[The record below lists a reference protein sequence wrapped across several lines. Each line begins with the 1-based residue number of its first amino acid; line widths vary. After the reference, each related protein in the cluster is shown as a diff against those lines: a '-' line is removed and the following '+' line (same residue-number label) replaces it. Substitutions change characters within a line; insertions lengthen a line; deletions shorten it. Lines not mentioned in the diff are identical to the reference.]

1 MATQVLGTFNLPSG
15 MSQAQLD
22 AVIDQIAKSG
32 VWNSETKTL
41 TFKNGDSSDLFS
53 VELTDV
59 GGTYS
64 GGDTETGTISISPEG
79 VITVTVKSAAVIATE
94 KGIANGLAS
103 LDESGLVKETAKKAQ
118 DYDTA
123 TGGIKTKFD
132 SIDSSVTDLANK
144 VNGLQGSTIYLGR
157 IDNANPS
164 QEELDARAQELLDGK
179 PLVQGHT
186 LIDSDGNEW
195 NYNGTDWVD
204 LGTSYIGTATDTELG
219 IVKGGTDVSIV
230 AGEITVKHAANAD
243 KLGNV
248 AAAEYALKSDL
259 EGLGNTNT
267 VWEVQ
272 VSGEATDA
280 TKLTELV
287 DAKKGDIAVLTR
299 TDIGNPITSYILKA
313 DGPTTASNWV
323 ALCGK
328 VTTENVVLGYTLK
341 TMGNG
346 KIGGIPENT
355 TFQPNT
361 TLKTILN
368 QMFVKIIQPTIT
380 QPSISI
386 SASGTKSVEAGTQVN
401 ITVTPTFKPGSY
413 TYGPATGVTLQT
425 YTLQQNLKG
434 STTTIVDA
442 ASTAEPH
449 TVQNITIEDGTTIQ
463 FNASCTHT
471 AGAQPLDNSGA
482 PATVQG
488 IQAGTKSVSN
498 QQAFSGFRKYFYG
511 ASTTLASEVNS
522 AYIRSLTNSTSAY
535 NNNSF
540 TIQVPEGAK
549 EVTIAVEQGKTLKN
563 ILYVEGM
570 NTDVLSTFTTSVVP
584 VEGANGYTAKNYTV
598 YRVEVPGGM
607 TARTYKVNG

>member
-1 MATQVLGTFNLPSG
+1 MATKVLGTFNLPGGLS
-15 MSQAQLD
+15 STQLNT
-22 AVIDQIAKSG
+22 IIESISKSG
-32 VWNSETKTL
+32 VYDELTNSII
-41 TFKNGDSSDLFS
+41 FKNETGEDLFS
-53 VELTDV
+53 VDLSAAGKDYT
-59 GGTYS
+59 GGTS
-64 GGDTETGTISISPEG
+64 STGTVSIDPESN
-79 VITVTVKSAAVIATE
+79 VITITVNSAAVIATE
-94 KGIANGLAS
+94 KGKASGIAS
-103 LDESGLVKETAKKAQ
+103 LDENSLVQETAKTAQ
-118 DYDTA
+118 NYDS
-123 TGGIKTKFD
+123 TGTIKTKFD
-132 SIDSSVTDLANK
+132 SIDSNIGNIQNK
-144 VNGLQGSTIYLGR
+144 LDGLTGATIYLGK
-157 IDNANPS
+157 IDKVNPT
-164 QEELDARAQELLDGK
+164 QEQLTQKAQELLGEGK
-179 PLVQGHT
+179 QLIAGHT
-186 LIDSDGNEW
+186 IIDSDGNEW
-195 NYNGTDWVD
+195 NYNGTQWVD
-204 LGTSYIGTATDTELG
+204 LGTSYIGTATNTEFG
-219 IVKGGTDVSIV
+219 IVKGGTDVSING
-230 AGEITVKHAANAD
+230 GEMTVLHATNADQLGGVAANQ
-243 KLGNV
+243 
-248 AAAEYALKSDL
+248 YALKSEL
-259 EGLGNTNT
+259 TGANTI
-267 VWEVQ
+267 WQ
-272 VSGEATDA
+272 VDVTGEATDA
-280 TKLTELV
+280 SKLVELT
-287 DAKKGDIAVLTR
+287 DAKKGDIAVLVR
-299 TDIGNPITSYILKA
+299 TDIGNPVISYILKEN
-313 DGPTTASNWV
+313 GPTTAANWV

-401 ITVTPTFKPGSY
+401 ITVTPTFNPGKY

-449 TVQNITIEDGTTIQ
+449 TVQNITIEDGVTIQ

-498 QQAFSGFRKYFYG
+498 QQTFSGFRKYFYG
-511 ASTTLASEVNS
+511 CKTTITETVDS
-522 AYIRSLTNSTSAY
+522 AYIRGLTGSSGAY
-535 NNNSF
+535 NNNSWN
-540 TIQVPEGAK
+540 INVPEGTK
-549 EVTIAVEQGKTLKN
+549 EITIAVENGKTLKN

-570 NTDVLSTFTTSVVP
+570 NTDVLSTFTMTQVP
-584 VEGANGYTAKNYTV
+584 VEGANGFTAKSYNV
-598 YRVEVPGGM
+598 YRVEVPGGL

>member
-1 MATQVLGTFNLPSG
+1 MATKVLGTFSLPGGLS
-15 MSQAQLD
+15 STQLNT
-22 AVIDQIAKSG
+22 IIESISKSG
-32 VWNSETKTL
+32 VYDELTNSII
-41 TFKNGDSSDLFS
+41 FKNETGEDLFS
-53 VELTDV
+53 VDLSAAGKNYT
-59 GGTYS
+59 GGTS
-64 GGDTETGTISISPEG
+64 STGTVSIDPESN
-79 VITVTVKSAAVIATE
+79 VITITVNSEAVIATE
-94 KGIANGLAS
+94 KGKASGIAS
-103 LDESGLVKETAKKAQ
+103 LDENSLVQETAKKAQ
-118 DYDTA
+118 DYDT
-123 TGGIKTKFD
+123 TGTIKTKFD
-132 SIDSSVTDLANK
+132 NIDSNIGNIQNK
-144 VNGLQGSTIYLGR
+144 LDGLTGATIYLGK
-157 IDNANPS
+157 IDEVNPN
-164 QEELDARAQELLDGK
+164 QGQLTQKAQELLGEGK
-179 PLVQGHT
+179 QLIAGHT
-186 LIDSDGNEW
+186 IIDGDGNEW
-195 NYNGTDWVD
+195 NYNGTQWVD
-204 LGTSYIGTATDTELG
+204 LGTSYIGTATNTEFG
-219 IVKGGTDVSIV
+219 IVKGGTDVSING
-230 AGEITVKHAANAD
+230 GEMTVLHATNADQLGGVAANQ
-243 KLGNV
+243 
-248 AAAEYALKSDL
+248 YALKSEL
-259 EGLGNTNT
+259 TGANT
-267 VWEVQ
+267 VWQ
-272 VSGEATDA
+272 VDVTGEATDA
-280 TKLTELV
+280 SKLVELT
-287 DAKKGDIAVLTR
+287 DAKKGDIAVLVR
-299 TDIGNPITSYILKA
+299 TDIGNPVISYILKEN
-313 DGPTTASNWV
+313 GPTTAANWV

-401 ITVTPTFKPGSY
+401 ITVTPTFNPGKY

-449 TVQNITIEDGTTIQ
+449 TVQNITIEDGVTIQ

-511 ASTTLASEVNS
+511 CKTTITETVDS
-522 AYIRSLTNSTSAY
+522 AYIRGLTGSSGAY
-535 NNNSF
+535 NNNSWN
-540 TIQVPEGAK
+540 INVPEGTK
-549 EVTIAVEQGKTLKN
+549 EITIAVEDGKTLRN

-570 NTDVLSTFTTSVVP
+570 NTDVLSTFTMTKVP
-584 VEGANGYTAKNYTV
+584 VEGANGFTAKNYNV
-598 YRVEVPGGM
+598 YRVEVPGGL

>member
-1 MATQVLGTFNLPSG
+1 MATKVLGTFSLPGGLS
-15 MSQAQLD
+15 STQLNT
-22 AVIDQIAKSG
+22 IIESISKSG
-32 VWNSETKTL
+32 VYDELTNSII
-41 TFKNGDSSDLFS
+41 FKNETGEDLFS
-53 VELTDV
+53 VDLSAAGKDYT
-59 GGTYS
+59 GGTS
-64 GGDTETGTISISPEG
+64 STGTVSIDSESN
-79 VITVTVKSAAVIATE
+79 VITITVNSEAVIATE
-94 KGIANGLAS
+94 KGKASGIAS
-103 LDESGLVKETAKKAQ
+103 LDENSLVQETAKKAQ
-118 DYDTA
+118 DYDT
-123 TGGIKTKFD
+123 TGTIKTKFD
-132 SIDSSVTDLANK
+132 SIDSNIGNIQNK
-144 VNGLQGSTIYLGR
+144 LDGLTGATIYLGK
-157 IDNANPS
+157 IDEVNPN
-164 QEELDARAQELLDGK
+164 QEQLTQKAQELLGEGK
-179 PLVQGHT
+179 QLIAGHT
-186 LIDSDGNEW
+186 IIDGDGNEW
-195 NYNGTDWVD
+195 NYNGTQWVD
-204 LGTSYIGTATDTELG
+204 LGTSYIGTATNTEFG
-219 IVKGGTDVSIV
+219 IVKGGTDVSING
-230 AGEITVKHAANAD
+230 GEMTVLHATNADQLGGVAANQ
-243 KLGNV
+243 
-248 AAAEYALKSDL
+248 YALKSEL
-259 EGLGNTNT
+259 TGANT
-267 VWEVQ
+267 VWQ
-272 VSGEATDA
+272 VDVTGEATDA
-280 TKLTELV
+280 SKLVELT
-287 DAKKGDIAVLTR
+287 DAKKGDIAVLVR
-299 TDIGNPITSYILKA
+299 TDIGNPVISYILKEN
-313 DGPTTASNWV
+313 GPTTAANWV

-386 SASGTKSVEAGTQVN
+386 SANGTKSVEAGTQVN
-401 ITVTPTFKPGSY
+401 ITVTPTFNPGKY

-449 TVQNITIEDGTTIQ
+449 TVQNITIEDGVTIQ

-511 ASTTLASEVNS
+511 CKTTITETVDS
-522 AYIRSLTNSTSAY
+522 AYIRGLTGSSGAY
-535 NNNSF
+535 NNNSWN
-540 TIQVPEGAK
+540 INVPEGTK
-549 EVTIAVEQGKTLKN
+549 EITIAVEDGKTLRN

-570 NTDVLSTFTTSVVP
+570 NTDVLSTFTMTKVP
-584 VEGANGYTAKNYTV
+584 VEGANGFTAKNYNV
-598 YRVEVPGGM
+598 YRVEVPGGL

>member
-1 MATQVLGTFNLPSG
+1 MATKVLGTFSLPGGLS
-15 MSQAQLD
+15 SPQLNT
-22 AVIDQIAKSG
+22 IIESISKSG
-32 VWNSETKTL
+32 VYDELTNSII
-41 TFKNGDSSDLFS
+41 FKNETGEDLFS
-53 VELTDV
+53 VDLSAAGKDYT
-59 GGTYS
+59 GGTS
-64 GGDTETGTISISPEG
+64 STGTVSIDPESN
-79 VITVTVKSAAVIATE
+79 VITITVNSEAVIATE
-94 KGIANGLAS
+94 KGKASGIAS
-103 LDESGLVKETAKKAQ
+103 LDENSLVQETAKKAQ
-118 DYDTA
+118 DYDT
-123 TGGIKTKFD
+123 TGTIKTKFD
-132 SIDSSVTDLANK
+132 SIDSNIGNIQNK
-144 VNGLQGSTIYLGR
+144 LDGLTGATIYLGK
-157 IDNANPS
+157 IDEVNPN
-164 QEELDARAQELLDGK
+164 QEQLTQKAQELLGEGK
-179 PLVQGHT
+179 QLIAGHT
-186 LIDSDGNEW
+186 IIDGDGNEW
-195 NYNGTDWVD
+195 NYNGTQWVD
-204 LGTSYIGTATDTELG
+204 LGTSYIGTATNTEFG
-219 IVKGGTDVSIV
+219 IVKGGTDVSING
-230 AGEITVKHAANAD
+230 GEMTVLHATNADQLGGVAANQ
-243 KLGNV
+243 
-248 AAAEYALKSDL
+248 YALKSEL
-259 EGLGNTNT
+259 TGANT
-267 VWEVQ
+267 VWQ
-272 VSGEATDA
+272 VDVTGEATDA
-280 TKLTELV
+280 SKLVELT
-287 DAKKGDIAVLTR
+287 DAKKGDIAVLVR
-299 TDIGNPITSYILKA
+299 TDIGNPVISYILKEN
-313 DGPTTASNWV
+313 GPTTAANWV

-401 ITVTPTFKPGSY
+401 ITVTPTFNPGKY

-449 TVQNITIEDGTTIQ
+449 TVQNITIEDGVTIQ

-471 AGAQPLDNSGA
+471 AGAQPLDNSGT

-511 ASTTLASEVNS
+511 CKTTITETVDS
-522 AYIRSLTNSTSAY
+522 AYIRGLTGSSGAY
-535 NNNSF
+535 NNNSWN
-540 TIQVPEGAK
+540 INVPEGTK
-549 EVTIAVEQGKTLKN
+549 EITIAVEDGKTLRN

-570 NTDVLSTFTTSVVP
+570 NTDVLSTFTMTKVP
-584 VEGANGYTAKNYTV
+584 VEGANGFTAKNYNV
-598 YRVEVPGGM
+598 YRVEVPGGL

>member
-1 MATQVLGTFNLPSG
+1 MATKVLGTFSLPGGLS
-15 MSQAQLD
+15 STQLNT
-22 AVIDQIAKSG
+22 IIESISKSG
-32 VWNSETKTL
+32 VYDELTNSII
-41 TFKNGDSSDLFS
+41 FKNETGEDLFS
-53 VELTDV
+53 IDLSAAGKDYT
-59 GGTYS
+59 GGTS
-64 GGDTETGTISISPEG
+64 STGTVSIDPESN
-79 VITVTVKSAAVIATE
+79 VITITVNSEAVIATE
-94 KGIANGLAS
+94 KGKASGIAS
-103 LDESGLVKETAKKAQ
+103 LDENSLVQETAKKAQ
-118 DYDTA
+118 DYDT
-123 TGGIKTKFD
+123 TGTIKTKFD
-132 SIDSSVTDLANK
+132 SIDSNIGNIQNK
-144 VNGLQGSTIYLGR
+144 LDGLTGATIYLGK
-157 IDNANPS
+157 IDEVNPN
-164 QEELDARAQELLDGK
+164 QEQLTQKAQELLGEGK
-179 PLVQGHT
+179 QLIAGHT
-186 LIDSDGNEW
+186 IIDGDGNEW
-195 NYNGTDWVD
+195 NYNGTQWVD
-204 LGTSYIGTATDTELG
+204 LGTSYIGTATNTEFG
-219 IVKGGTDVSIV
+219 IVKGGTDVSING
-230 AGEITVKHAANAD
+230 GEMTVLHATNADQLGGVAANQ
-243 KLGNV
+243 
-248 AAAEYALKSDL
+248 YALKSEL
-259 EGLGNTNT
+259 TGANT
-267 VWEVQ
+267 VWQ
-272 VSGEATDA
+272 VDVTGEATDA
-280 TKLTELV
+280 SKLVELT
-287 DAKKGDIAVLTR
+287 DAKKGDIAVLVR
-299 TDIGNPITSYILKA
+299 TDIGNPVISYILKEN
-313 DGPTTASNWV
+313 GPTTAANWV

-401 ITVTPTFKPGSY
+401 ITVTPTFNPGKY

-449 TVQNITIEDGTTIQ
+449 TVQNITIEDGVTIQ

-511 ASTTLASEVNS
+511 CKTTITETVDS
-522 AYIRSLTNSTSAY
+522 AYIRGLTGSSGAY
-535 NNNSF
+535 NNNSWN
-540 TIQVPEGAK
+540 INVPEGTK
-549 EVTIAVEQGKTLKN
+549 EITIAVEDGKTLRN

-570 NTDVLSTFTTSVVP
+570 NTDVLSTFTMTKVP
-584 VEGANGYTAKNYTV
+584 VEGANGFTAKNYNV
-598 YRVEVPGGM
+598 YRVEVPGGL

>member
-1 MATQVLGTFNLPSG
+1 MATKVLGTFSLPGGLS
-15 MSQAQLD
+15 STQLNT
-22 AVIDQIAKSG
+22 IIESISKSG
-32 VWNSETKTL
+32 VYDELTNSII
-41 TFKNGDSSDLFS
+41 FKNESGEDLFS
-53 VELTDV
+53 VDLSAAGKDYT
-59 GGTYS
+59 GGTS
-64 GGDTETGTISISPEG
+64 STGTVSIDPESN
-79 VITVTVKSAAVIATE
+79 VITITVNSEAVIATE
-94 KGIANGLAS
+94 KGKASGIAS
-103 LDESGLVKETAKKAQ
+103 LDENSLVQETAKKAQ
-118 DYDTA
+118 DYDT
-123 TGGIKTKFD
+123 TGTIKTKFD
-132 SIDSSVTDLANK
+132 SIDSNIGNIQNK
-144 VNGLQGSTIYLGR
+144 LDGLTGATIYLGK
-157 IDNANPS
+157 IDEVNPS
-164 QEELDARAQELLDGK
+164 QEQLTQKAQELLGEGK
-179 PLVQGHT
+179 QLIAGHT
-186 LIDSDGNEW
+186 IIDGDGNEW
-195 NYNGTDWVD
+195 NYNGTQWVD
-204 LGTSYIGTATDTELG
+204 LGTSYIGTATNTEFG
-219 IVKGGTDVSIV
+219 IVKGGTDVSITG
-230 AGEITVKHAANAD
+230 GEMTVLHATNADQLGGVAANQ
-243 KLGNV
+243 
-248 AAAEYALKSDL
+248 YALKSEL
-259 EGLGNTNT
+259 AGANT
-267 VWEVQ
+267 VWQ
-272 VSGEATDA
+272 VDVTGEATDA
-280 TKLTELV
+280 SKLIELTN
-287 DAKKGDIAVLTR
+287 AKKGDIAVLVR
-299 TDIGNPITSYILKA
+299 TDIGNPVISYILKEN
-313 DGPTTASNWV
+313 GPTTAANWV

-368 QMFVKIIQPTIT
+368 QMFVKIIQPSIT

-401 ITVTPTFKPGSY
+401 ITVTPTFNPGKY

-442 ASTAEPH
+442 APAAEPH

-511 ASTTLASEVNS
+511 CKTTITETVDS
-522 AYIRSLTNSTSAY
+522 AYIRGLTGSSGAY
-535 NNNSF
+535 NNNSWN
-540 TIQVPEGAK
+540 INVPEGTK
-549 EVTIAVEQGKTLKN
+549 EITIAVEDGKTLKN

-570 NTDVLSTFTTSVVP
+570 NTDVLSTFTMTKVP
-584 VEGANGYTAKNYTV
+584 VEGANGFTAKNYNV
-598 YRVEVPGGM
+598 YRVEVPGGL

>member
-1 MATQVLGTFNLPSG
+1 MATKVLGTFSLPGGLS
-15 MSQAQLD
+15 STQLNT
-22 AVIDQIAKSG
+22 IIESISKSG
-32 VWNSETKTL
+32 VYDELTNSII
-41 TFKNGDSSDLFS
+41 FKNETGEDLFS
-53 VELTDV
+53 VDLSAAGKDYT
-59 GGTYS
+59 GGTS
-64 GGDTETGTISISPEG
+64 STGTVSIDPESN
-79 VITVTVKSAAVIATE
+79 VITITVNSEAVIATE
-94 KGIANGLAS
+94 KGKASGIAS
-103 LDESGLVKETAKKAQ
+103 LDENSLVQETAKKAQ
-118 DYDTA
+118 DYDT
-123 TGGIKTKFD
+123 TGTIKTKFD
-132 SIDSSVTDLANK
+132 SIDSNIGNIQNK
-144 VNGLQGSTIYLGR
+144 LDGLTGATIYLGK
-157 IDNANPS
+157 IDEVNPN
-164 QEELDARAQELLDGK
+164 QEQLTQKAQELLGEGK
-179 PLVQGHT
+179 QLIAGHT
-186 LIDSDGNEW
+186 IIDGDGNEW
-195 NYNGTDWVD
+195 NYNGTQWVD
-204 LGTSYIGTATDTELG
+204 LGTSYIGTATNTEFG
-219 IVKGGTDVSIV
+219 IVKGGTDVSING
-230 AGEITVKHAANAD
+230 GEMTVLHATNADQLGGVAANQ
-243 KLGNV
+243 
-248 AAAEYALKSDL
+248 YALKSEL
-259 EGLGNTNT
+259 TGANT
-267 VWEVQ
+267 VWQ
-272 VSGEATDA
+272 VDVTGEATDA
-280 TKLTELV
+280 SKLVELT
-287 DAKKGDIAVLTR
+287 DAKKGDIAVLVR
-299 TDIGNPITSYILKA
+299 TDIGNPVISYILKEN
-313 DGPTTASNWV
+313 GPTTAANWV

-368 QMFVKIIQPTIT
+368 KMFVKIIQPTIT

-401 ITVTPTFKPGSY
+401 ITVTPTFNPGKY

-449 TVQNITIEDGTTIQ
+449 TVQNITIEDGVTIQ

-511 ASTTLASEVNS
+511 CKTTITETVDS
-522 AYIRSLTNSTSAY
+522 AYIRGLTGSSGAY
-535 NNNSF
+535 NNNSWN
-540 TIQVPEGAK
+540 INVPEGTK
-549 EVTIAVEQGKTLKN
+549 EITIAVEDGKTLRN

-570 NTDVLSTFTTSVVP
+570 NTDVLSTFTMTKVP
-584 VEGANGYTAKNYTV
+584 VEGANGFTAKNYNV
-598 YRVEVPGGM
+598 YRVEVPGGL

>member
-1 MATQVLGTFNLPSG
+1 MAAQVLGTFNLPSG
-15 MSQAQLD
+15 MSQAQID

-32 VWNSETKTL
+32 VWDTESKTI

-53 VELTDV
+53 VTLTDV
-59 GGTYS
+59 GGTYT
-64 GGDTETGTISISPEG
+64 GGTSETGTVTISPDGEIT
-79 VITVTVKSAAVIATE
+79 ITVNSAAVIATE
-94 KGIANGLAS
+94 KGKANGIAS
-103 LDESGLVKETAKKAQ
+103 LDANGLVKETAKTAQ
-118 DYDTA
+118 DYDTT
-123 TGGIKTKFD
+123 TGTIKTKFD

-144 VNGLQGSTIYLGR
+144 VNGLQGSTIYLGK
-157 IDNANPS
+157 IEQTDPS
-164 QEELDARAQELLDGK
+164 QEDLDAAAAEFLGEK

-186 LIDSDGNEW
+186 IIDGDGNEW

-204 LGTSYIGTATDTELG
+204 LGTSYIGTATDTEFG
-219 IVKGGTDVSIV
+219 IVKGGTDISITG
-230 AGEITVKHAANAD
+230 GEMTVKHAADAD
-243 KLGNV
+243 TLGGKT
-248 AAAEYALKSDL
+248 AEEFATKEDIADL
-259 EGLGNTNT
+259 DTSNT

-272 VSGEATDA
+272 VSGDATDA
-280 TKLTELV
+280 SKLTELT

-299 TDIGNPITSYILKA
+299 TDTGNPITSYILKA
-313 DGPTTASNWV
+313 EAPTTASNWV

-346 KIGGIPENT
+346 KIGGIAENT

-368 QMFVKIIQPTIT
+368 QMFVKIIQPTIK

-386 SASGTKSVEAGTQVN
+386 SASGAKSVEAGTQVN
-401 ITVTPTFKPGSY
+401 ITVTPTFNPGSY

-511 ASTTLASEVNS
+511 ANTTLATEVNS
-522 AYIRSLTNSTSAY
+522 AYIRGLTNSTGAY

-584 VEGANGYTAKNYTV
+584 VEGANGFTAKNYTV

>member
-1 MATQVLGTFNLPSG
+1 MAAQVLGTFSLPGGLS
-15 MSQAQLD
+15 SAQT
-22 AVIDQIAKSG
+22 AAIIDLIAKSG
-32 VWNSETKTL
+32 VYDPDSKTI
-41 TFKNGDSSDLFS
+41 TFKNEDSSDLFS
-53 VELTDV
+53 VDLSELT
-59 GGTYS
+59 GKNYT
-64 GGDTETGTISISPEG
+64 GDTTETGTVNVSPEG
-79 VITVTVKSAAVIATE
+79 VITITVNSAAVIATE
-94 KGIANGLAS
+94 KGQANGIAS
-103 LDESGLVKETAKKAQ
+103 LDGDGLVSETAKTAQ
-118 DYDTA
+118 DYDTT

-132 SIDSSVTDLANK
+132 SIDSTVSDLSNK
-144 VNGLQGSTIYLGR
+144 VSGLSGATIYLGR
-157 IDNANPS
+157 IENANPS
-164 QEELDARAQELLDGK
+164 QEELDARAEELLDGK
-179 PLVQGHT
+179 PLIAGHT

-204 LGTSYIGTATDTELG
+204 LGTSYIGTATNTEFG
-219 IVKGGTDVSIV
+219 IVKGGTDVSITG
-230 AGEITVKHAANAD
+230 GEMTVLHATNADQLGGVAANQ
-243 KLGNV
+243 
-248 AAAEYALKSDL
+248 YALKSEL
-259 EGLGNTNT
+259 TGANT
-267 VWEVQ
+267 VWQ
-272 VSGEATDA
+272 VNVTGDATDA
-280 TKLTELV
+280 SKLVELT
-287 DAKKGDIAVLTR
+287 DAKKGDIAVLVR
-299 TDIGNPITSYILKA
+299 TDIGNPVISYILKEN
-313 DGPTTASNWV
+313 GPTTAANWV

-368 QMFVKIIQPTIT
+368 QMFVKIIQPSIT

-386 SASGTKSVEAGTQVN
+386 SASGAKSVEAGTQVN
-401 ITVTPTFKPGSY
+401 ITVTPTFNPGSY

-511 ASTTLASEVNS
+511 CKTTITETVDS
-522 AYIRSLTNSTSAY
+522 AYIRGLTGSSGAY
-535 NNNSF
+535 NNNSWN
-540 TIQVPEGAK
+540 INVPEGTK
-549 EVTIAVEQGKTLKN
+549 EITIAVEDGKTLRN

-570 NTDVLSTFTTSVVP
+570 NTDVLSTFTMTKVP
-584 VEGANGYTAKNYTV
+584 VEGANGFTAKNYNV
-598 YRVEVPGGM
+598 YRVEVPGGL

>member
-1 MATQVLGTFNLPSG
+1 MATKVLGTFSLPGGLS
-15 MSQAQLD
+15 STQLNT
-22 AVIDQIAKSG
+22 IIESISKSG
-32 VWNSETKTL
+32 VYDELTNSII
-41 TFKNGDSSDLFS
+41 FKNETGEDLFS
-53 VELTDV
+53 VDLSAAGKDYT
-59 GGTYS
+59 GGTS
-64 GGDTETGTISISPEG
+64 STGTVSIDPESD
-79 VITVTVKSAAVIATE
+79 VITITVNSEAVIATE
-94 KGIANGLAS
+94 KGKASGIAS
-103 LDESGLVKETAKKAQ
+103 LDENSLVKETAKKAQ
-118 DYDTA
+118 DYDT
-123 TGGIKTKFD
+123 TGTIKTKFD
-132 SIDSSVTDLANK
+132 SIDSNIGNIQNK
-144 VNGLQGSTIYLGR
+144 LDGLTGATIYLGK
-157 IDNANPS
+157 IDEVNPT
-164 QEELDARAQELLDGK
+164 QEQLTQKAQELLGEGK
-179 PLVQGHT
+179 QLIAGHT
-186 LIDSDGNEW
+186 IIDGDGNEW
-195 NYNGTDWVD
+195 NYNGTQWVD
-204 LGTSYIGTATDTELG
+204 LGTSYIGTATNTEFG
-219 IVKGGTDVSIV
+219 IVKGGTDVSING
-230 AGEITVKHAANAD
+230 GEMTVLHATNADQLGGVAANQ
-243 KLGNV
+243 
-248 AAAEYALKSDL
+248 YALKSEL
-259 EGLGNTNT
+259 TGANT
-267 VWEVQ
+267 VWQ
-272 VSGEATDA
+272 VDVTGEATDA
-280 TKLTELV
+280 SKLVELTN
-287 DAKKGDIAVLTR
+287 AKKGDIAVLVR
-299 TDIGNPITSYILKA
+299 TDIGNPVISYILKEN
-313 DGPTTASNWV
+313 GPTTAANWV

-368 QMFVKIIQPTIT
+368 QMFVKIIQPTIK

-386 SASGTKSVEAGTQVN
+386 SANGAKSVEAGTQVN
-401 ITVTPTFKPGSY
+401 ITVTPTFNPGSY

-511 ASTTLASEVNS
+511 ANTTLATEVNS
-522 AYIRSLTNSTSAY
+522 AYIRGLTNSTGAY

-584 VEGANGYTAKNYTV
+584 VEGANGFTAKNYTV

>member
-1 MATQVLGTFNLPSG
+1 MATKVLGTFSLPGGLS
-15 MSQAQLD
+15 STQLNT
-22 AVIDQIAKSG
+22 IIESISKSG
-32 VWNSETKTL
+32 VYDELTNSII
-41 TFKNGDSSDLFS
+41 FKNETGEDLFS
-53 VELTDV
+53 VDLSAAGKDYT
-59 GGTYS
+59 GGTS
-64 GGDTETGTISISPEG
+64 STGTVSIDPESD
-79 VITVTVKSAAVIATE
+79 VITITVNSEAVIATE
-94 KGIANGLAS
+94 KGKASGIAS
-103 LDESGLVKETAKKAQ
+103 LDENSLVKETAKKAQ
-118 DYDTA
+118 DYDT
-123 TGGIKTKFD
+123 TGTIKTKFD
-132 SIDSSVTDLANK
+132 SIDSNIGNIQNK
-144 VNGLQGSTIYLGR
+144 LDGLTGATIYLGK
-157 IDNANPS
+157 IDEVNPT
-164 QEELDARAQELLDGK
+164 QEQLTQKAQELLGEGK
-179 PLVQGHT
+179 QLIAGHT
-186 LIDSDGNEW
+186 IIDGDGNEW
-195 NYNGTDWVD
+195 NYNGTQWVD
-204 LGTSYIGTATDTELG
+204 LGTSYIGTATNTEFG
-219 IVKGGTDVSIV
+219 IVKGGTDVSING
-230 AGEITVKHAANAD
+230 GEMTVLHATNADQLGGVAANQ
-243 KLGNV
+243 
-248 AAAEYALKSDL
+248 YALKSEL
-259 EGLGNTNT
+259 TGANT
-267 VWEVQ
+267 VWQ
-272 VSGEATDA
+272 VDVTGEATDA
-280 TKLTELV
+280 SKLVELTN
-287 DAKKGDIAVLTR
+287 AKKGDIAVLVR
-299 TDIGNPITSYILKA
+299 TDIGNPVISYILKEN
-313 DGPTTASNWV
+313 GPTTAANWV

-346 KIGGIPENT
+346 KIGGIAENT

-368 QMFVKIIQPTIT
+368 QMFVKIIQPTIK

-386 SASGTKSVEAGTQVN
+386 SANGAKSVEAGTQVN
-401 ITVTPTFKPGSY
+401 ITVTPTFNPGSY

-511 ASTTLASEVNS
+511 ANTTLATEVNS
-522 AYIRSLTNSTSAY
+522 AYIRGLTNSTGAY

-584 VEGANGYTAKNYTV
+584 VEGANGFTAKNYTV

>member
-1 MATQVLGTFNLPSG
+1 MAAQVLGTFSLPGGLS
-15 MSQAQLD
+15 SAQT
-22 AVIDQIAKSG
+22 AAIIDLIAKSG
-32 VWNSETKTL
+32 VYDPDSKTI
-41 TFKNGDSSDLFS
+41 TFKNEDSSDLFS
-53 VELTDV
+53 VDLSELT
-59 GGTYS
+59 GKNYT
-64 GGDTETGTISISPEG
+64 GDTTETGTVNVSPEG
-79 VITVTVKSAAVIATE
+79 VITITVNSAAVIATE
-94 KGIANGLAS
+94 KGKANGIAS
-103 LDESGLVKETAKKAQ
+103 LDGDGLVSETAKTAQ
-118 DYDTA
+118 DYDTT

-132 SIDSSVTDLANK
+132 SIDSTVSDLSNK
-144 VNGLQGSTIYLGR
+144 VSGLSGATIYLGR
-157 IDNANPS
+157 IENANPS
-164 QEELDARAQELLDGK
+164 QEDLDARAQELLDGK
-179 PLVQGHT
+179 PLIAGHT

-204 LGTSYIGTATDTELG
+204 LGTSYIGTATNTEFG
-219 IVKGGTDVSIV
+219 IVKGGTDVSITG
-230 AGEITVKHAANAD
+230 GEMTVLHATNADQLGGVAANQ
-243 KLGNV
+243 
-248 AAAEYALKSDL
+248 YALKSEL
-259 EGLGNTNT
+259 TGANT
-267 VWEVQ
+267 VWQ
-272 VSGEATDA
+272 VNVTGDATDA
-280 TKLTELV
+280 SKLVELT
-287 DAKKGDIAVLTR
+287 DAKKGDIAVLVR
-299 TDIGNPITSYILKA
+299 TDIGNPVISYILKEN
-313 DGPTTASNWV
+313 GPTTAANWV

-368 QMFVKIIQPTIT
+368 QMFVKIIQPSIT

-386 SASGTKSVEAGTQVN
+386 SASGAKSVEAGTQVN
-401 ITVTPTFKPGSY
+401 ITVTPTFNPGSY

-511 ASTTLASEVNS
+511 CKTTITETVDS
-522 AYIRSLTNSTSAY
+522 AYIRGLTGSSGAY
-535 NNNSF
+535 NNNSWN
-540 TIQVPEGAK
+540 INVPEGTK
-549 EVTIAVEQGKTLKN
+549 EITIAVEDGKTLRN

-570 NTDVLSTFTTSVVP
+570 NTDVLSTFTMTKVP
-584 VEGANGYTAKNYTV
+584 VEGANGFTAKNYNV
-598 YRVEVPGGM
+598 YRVEVPGGL

>member
-1 MATQVLGTFNLPSG
+1 MATKVLGTFSLPGGLS
-15 MSQAQLD
+15 STQLNT
-22 AVIDQIAKSG
+22 IIESISKSG
-32 VWNSETKTL
+32 VYDELTNSII
-41 TFKNGDSSDLFS
+41 FKNETGEDLFS
-53 VELTDV
+53 VDLSAAGKDYT
-59 GGTYS
+59 GGTS
-64 GGDTETGTISISPEG
+64 STGTVSIDPESN
-79 VITVTVKSAAVIATE
+79 VITITVNSEAVIATE
-94 KGIANGLAS
+94 KGKASGIAS
-103 LDESGLVKETAKKAQ
+103 LDENSLVQETAKKAQ
-118 DYDTA
+118 DYDT
-123 TGGIKTKFD
+123 TGTIKTKFD
-132 SIDSSVTDLANK
+132 SIDSNIGNIQNK
-144 VNGLQGSTIYLGR
+144 LDGLTGATIYLGK
-157 IDNANPS
+157 IDEVNPN
-164 QEELDARAQELLDGK
+164 QEQLTQKAQELLGK
-179 PLVQGHT
+179 GKQLIAGHT
-186 LIDSDGNEW
+186 IIDGDGNEW
-195 NYNGTDWVD
+195 NYNGTQWVD
-204 LGTSYIGTATDTELG
+204 LGTSYIGTATNTEFG
-219 IVKGGTDVSIV
+219 IVKGGTDVSING
-230 AGEITVKHAANAD
+230 GEMTVLHATNADQLGGVAANQ
-243 KLGNV
+243 
-248 AAAEYALKSDL
+248 YALKSEL
-259 EGLGNTNT
+259 TGANT
-267 VWEVQ
+267 VWQ
-272 VSGEATDA
+272 VDVTGEATDA
-280 TKLTELV
+280 SKLVELT
-287 DAKKGDIAVLTR
+287 DAKKGDIAVLVR
-299 TDIGNPITSYILKA
+299 TDIGNPVISYILKEN
-313 DGPTTASNWV
+313 GPTTAANWV

-401 ITVTPTFKPGSY
+401 ITVTPTFNPGKY

-449 TVQNITIEDGTTIQ
+449 TVQNITIEDGVTIQ

-511 ASTTLASEVNS
+511 CKTTITETVDS
-522 AYIRSLTNSTSAY
+522 AYIRGLTGSSGAY
-535 NNNSF
+535 NNNSWN
-540 TIQVPEGAK
+540 INVPEGTK
-549 EVTIAVEQGKTLKN
+549 EITIAVEDGKTLRN

-570 NTDVLSTFTTSVVP
+570 NTDVLSTFTMTKVP
-584 VEGANGYTAKNYTV
+584 VEGANGFTAKNYNV
-598 YRVEVPGGM
+598 YRVEVPGGL